1 MTSPKQFIAKPVGG
15 YHGITIEFP
24 TLQMNID
31 YEERKIRPNRG
42 YPRFVQHP
50 QVRILEEKAKEEYH
64 GSSAIAFTSAES
76 CLYTVT
82 DCFFNKDVKGIY
94 IDDGLPKKIYSFLVE
109 SANEIIHQTTKEKA
123 QIAIRNINA
132 SKNKPKK
139 IEGSYT
145 IGFSKGNIKSKDYSS
160 EYDAIIWGHPIE
172 SLGVLVLY
180 NKDYEIYDLLRRHTG
195 FNLSSRKAQRIIRR
209 KSCPTFEFD
218 LLKKK
223 IASLEKTDGENC
235 LLYPSGMAAI
245 FSSIITCWKPN
256 RPKMIM
262 IGSAYVDTLCIL
274 EKWPSRRGTLQA
286 VFIDD
291 TDDIERLK
299 DEVDLETSA
308 IITEIPT
315 NPLLQVPDLGKIV
328 SIAHRKGARLIVDST
343 IATPYNIN
351 PFNYEADIIVHSTT
365 KFLNGLN
372 NHMGGV
378 SLTRDPELLSKLKK
392 FQALTNSYMDPEDAI
407 VLEKNLKGFKKR
419 MEIINKNAVKIAD
432 YLNQNPK
439 IGKVYY
445 PGLKNHPDHV
455 VAKKYL
461 PKGYS
466 GLMSFVLKNS
476 NRDNADA
483 FYDNLEHPIIKG
495 PSLGAEQTLLCP
507 YTILAHYNDPPEKRK
522 KMGLDLYLFR
532 ISIGIER
539 PNNIIASLDKAFKNV
554 I

>member
-1 MTSPKQFIAKPVGG
+1 MKSPKRFIAKPVGG

-31 YEERKIRPNRG
+31 YEEKKIRPDRG

-50 QVRILEEKAKEEYH
+50 QIRILEEKAREEYH
-64 GSSAIAFTSAES
+64 GLSALAFTSAES
-76 CLYTVT
+76 CLYTII

-94 IDDGLPKKIYSFLVE
+94 IDDGLPKNIYSFLVE
-109 SANEIIHQTTKEKA
+109 SANKITPQTTKEKA
-123 QIAIRNINA
+123 QVAIIKINVN
-132 SKNKPKK
+132 KNQPKK
-139 IEGSYT
+139 VEGSYR
-145 IGFSKGNIKSKDYSS
+145 IGFSKGYIKPKDYSS

-180 NKDYEIYDLLRRHTG
+180 NEDYEIYDLLRRHTG
-195 FNLSSRKAQRIIRR
+195 FILNSRKAQRIIRR

-218 LLKKK
+218 PLKKK
-223 IASLEKTDGENC
+223 IATLEKTDGENC

-256 RPKMIM
+256 RPKLIM

-274 EKWPSRRGTLQA
+274 EKWPSRRGTPKA

-291 TDDIERLK
+291 TDDIKKLR

-328 SIAHRKGARLIVDST
+328 NIAHKKGAKIIVDNT
-343 IATPYNIN
+343 IATPYNFN
-351 PFNYEADIIVHSTT
+351 PFDYEADIIVHSTT

-372 NHMGGV
+372 NHIGGV
-378 SLTRDPELLSKLKK
+378 SLTRDPELLSILKK
-392 FQALTNSYMDPEDAI
+392 FQVLTNSFMDPEDGI
-407 VLEKNLKGFKKR
+407 VLERNLKGFKKR
-419 MEIINKNAVKIAD
+419 MKIINKNAVKIAD

-439 IGKVYY
+439 VGKVYY
-445 PGLKNHPDHV
+445 PGLKNHPDHI

-461 PKGYS
+461 LNGYS

-476 NRDNADA
+476 NRDNAST
-483 FYDNLEHPIIKG
+483 FYDNLGPPIIKG

>member
-1 MTSPKQFIAKPVGG
+1 M
-15 YHGITIEFP
+15 
-24 TLQMNID
+24 L
-31 YEERKIRPNRG
+31 
-42 YPRFVQHP
+42 
-50 QVRILEEKAKEEYH
+50 
-64 GSSAIAFTSAES
+64 
-76 CLYTVT
+76 
-82 DCFFNKDVKGIY
+82 
-94 IDDGLPKKIYSFLVE
+94 
-109 SANEIIHQTTKEKA
+109 
-123 QIAIRNINA
+123 
-132 SKNKPKK
+132 
-139 IEGSYT
+139 
-145 IGFSKGNIKSKDYSS
+145 
-160 EYDAIIWGHPIE
+160 
-172 SLGVLVLY
+172 
-180 NKDYEIYDLLRRHTG
+180 
-195 FNLSSRKAQRIIRR
+195 
-209 KSCPTFEFD
+209 
-218 LLKKK
+218 
-223 IASLEKTDGENC
+223 
-235 LLYPSGMAAI
+235 
-245 FSSIITCWKPN
+245 
-256 RPKMIM
+256 
-262 IGSAYVDTLCIL
+262 GSAYVDTLCIL

-291 TDDIERLK
+291 TNDIEKLK

-308 IITEIPT
+308 IISEIPT

-328 SIAHRKGARLIVDST
+328 SIAHRKGAKLIVDST

-351 PFNYEADIIVHSTT
+351 PFDYETDIIVHSTT

-392 FQALTNSYMDPEDAI
+392 FQTLTNSYMDPEDAI

-439 IGKVYY
+439 VGKIYY
-445 PGLKNHPDHV
+445 PGLKNHPDYD

-483 FYDNLEHPIIKG
+483 FYDNLGHPIIKG

>member
-1 MTSPKQFIAKPVGG
+1 MTSPERFIAKPVGG

-31 YEERKIRPNRG
+31 YEEKKIKPNRG

-50 QVRILEEKAKEEYH
+50 QVQILEEKAKEEYF
-64 GSSAIAFTSAES
+64 GSSAIAFASAES
-76 CLYTVT
+76 CLYTVI
-82 DCFFNKDVKGIY
+82 DCFFSKDVKGIY

-109 SANEIIHQTTKEKA
+109 SASEVTQPTTKEKA
-123 QIAIRNINA
+123 QIAIININS
-132 SKNKPKK
+132 SKDQLKK
-139 IEGSYT
+139 FEGSYR
-145 IGFSKGNIKSKDYSS
+145 IGFSKGSLEAKDHSS
-160 EYDAIIWGHPIE
+160 EYDAIIWGHPNE

-180 NKDYEIYDLLRRHTG
+180 NQDYEIYDLLRRHTG

-209 KSCPTFEFD
+209 KSSPTFEFD

-256 RPKMIM
+256 RPKLIM

-315 NPLLQVPDLGKIV
+315 NPLLQVPNLGKIV
-328 SIAHRKGARLIVDST
+328 SIAHKKDAKIIVDNT
-343 IATPYNIN
+343 IATPYNFN
-351 PFNYEADIIVHSTT
+351 PFDYEADIIVHSTT

-392 FQALTNSYMDPEDAI
+392 FQALTNSFMDPEDAI
-407 VLEKNLKGFKKR
+407 VLERNLKGFKKR

-439 IGKVYY
+439 VGKVYY
-445 PGLKNHPDHV
+445 PGLKNHPDYI

-461 PKGYS
+461 LKGCS

-476 NRDNADA
+476 NRDNAST
-483 FYDNLEHPIIKG
+483 FYDNLGHPIIKG

>member
-1 MTSPKQFIAKPVGG
+1 MKKK
-15 YHGITIEFP
+15 
-24 TLQMNID
+24 
-31 YEERKIRPNRG
+31 KIRPNRG

-50 QVRILEEKAKEEYH
+50 QVKILEEKAREEYH
-64 GSSAIAFTSAES
+64 GLSALAFTSAES
-76 CLYTVT
+76 CLFTVI
-82 DCFFNKDVKGIY
+82 DCFFSKDVKGIY

-109 SANEIIHQTTKEKA
+109 SASQVTHLTTKEKA
-123 QIAIRNINA
+123 QIAIININA
-132 SKNKPKK
+132 SKHQPKK
-139 IEGSYT
+139 IERSCT
-145 IGFSKGNIKSKDYSS
+145 IGFSKGNLKPKDYSS
-160 EYDAIIWGHPIE
+160 EYDAIIWGHPSE

-195 FNLSSRKAQRIIRR
+195 FNLSSRKVQRIIRQ
-209 KSCPTFEFD
+209 KSCPNFEFD
-218 LLKKK
+218 HLKKK
-223 IASLEKTDGENC
+223 IASLEKTDRINC

-262 IGSAYVDTLCIL
+262 LGSAYVDTLCIL

-291 TDDIERLK
+291 TNDIEKLK

-308 IITEIPT
+308 IIFEMPT

-328 SIAHRKGARLIVDST
+328 SIAHRKGAKLIVDST

-351 PFNYEADIIVHSTT
+351 PFDYEVDIIVHSTT

-378 SLTRDPELLSKLKK
+378 SLTRDPALLLKLKK

-407 VLEKNLKGFKKR
+407 VLEKNLKGFKRR

-439 IGKVYY
+439 VGKVYY
-445 PGLKNHPDHV
+445 PGLKNHPDYD

-483 FYDNLEHPIIKG
+483 FYDNLGHPIIKG

>member
-1 MTSPKQFIAKPVGG
+1 
-15 YHGITIEFP
+15 
-24 TLQMNID
+24 
-31 YEERKIRPNRG
+31 
-42 YPRFVQHP
+42 
-50 QVRILEEKAKEEYH
+50 
-64 GSSAIAFTSAES
+64 
-76 CLYTVT
+76 
-82 DCFFNKDVKGIY
+82 
-94 IDDGLPKKIYSFLVE
+94 
-109 SANEIIHQTTKEKA
+109 
-123 QIAIRNINA
+123 
-132 SKNKPKK
+132 
-139 IEGSYT
+139 
-145 IGFSKGNIKSKDYSS
+145 
-160 EYDAIIWGHPIE
+160 
-172 SLGVLVLY
+172 
-180 NKDYEIYDLLRRHTG
+180 
-195 FNLSSRKAQRIIRR
+195 
-209 KSCPTFEFD
+209 
-218 LLKKK
+218 LKKK
-223 IASLEKTDGENC
+223 IAALEKTDRKNC

-245 FSSIITCWKPN
+245 FASIITCWKPN
-256 RPKMIM
+256 RPKLIM
-262 IGSAYVDTLCIL
+262 LGSAYVDTLCIL

-291 TDDIERLK
+291 TNDIEKLK

-308 IITEIPT
+308 IISEIPT

-328 SIAHRKGARLIVDST
+328 SIAHRKGAKLIVDST

-351 PFNYEADIIVHSTT
+351 PFDYETDIIVHSTT

-392 FQALTNSYMDPEDAI
+392 FQTLTNSYMDPEDAI

-439 IGKVYY
+439 VGKIYY
-445 PGLKNHPDHV
+445 PGLKNHPDYD

-483 FYDNLEHPIIKG
+483 FYDNLGHPIIKG